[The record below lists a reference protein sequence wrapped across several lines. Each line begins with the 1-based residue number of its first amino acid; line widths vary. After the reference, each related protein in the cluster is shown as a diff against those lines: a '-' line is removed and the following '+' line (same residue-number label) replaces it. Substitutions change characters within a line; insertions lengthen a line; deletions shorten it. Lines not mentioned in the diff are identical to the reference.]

1 MTEVQPFT
9 DDQLA
14 KMRHQT
20 TAKRVRRALSLS
32 QEEFANRFGIP
43 LRTLQEWE
51 QGRREP
57 DATTLAYL
65 KVIER
70 EPDIVTRVLAAE

>member
-1 MTEVQPFT
+1 MS
-9 DDQLA
+9 DDQLS

-20 TAKRVRRALSLS
+20 TAKRVRRALGLS
-32 QEEFANRFGIP
+32 QEEFANRFGISR
-43 LRTLQEWE
+43 RTLQEWE

-70 EPDIVTRVLAAE
+70 EPDIVARVLAAE

>member
-1 MTEVQPFT
+1 MSDELPFS
-9 DDQLA
+9 DEQLA
-14 KMRHQT
+14 RMRHQP
-20 TAKRVRRALSLS
+20 TAKRVRRALGLS

-70 EPDIVTRVLAAE
+70 EPDVVSRVLAAE

>member
-1 MTEVQPFT
+1 MS
-9 DDQLA
+9 DDQTFSDEQLA
-14 KMRHQT
+14 RMRRQPA
-20 TAKRVRRALSLS
+20 AKRVRRALGLS
-32 QEEFANRFGIP
+32 QEEFAGRFGIP

-70 EPDIVTRVLAAE
+70 EPDVVTRALAAE